1 MQNLP
6 VLWVNAAAHAPLP
19 KGGNHWCL
27 YLRVPNDHSVRID
40 IIPSYSVP
48 SVTKPGGSKANM
60 VVSYL
65 RYGLSRSAMKAARLD
80 IRPGTTVRDFIDL
93 LVSQKRHQYEF
104 NSEGQGCR
112 YWTNDQINFFWDS
125 GFLVNKSQVTE
136 AKNAIHTEYPS
147 GKPYEFVVGAY
158 YWWQPIALKS
168 CCNPRTFKNCMCH
181 CLVCWCWS
189 DWLVYSLRYLFIELW
204 ELFGYGAWEVLNLC
218 GVNDSFWNFLPSWS
232 LAVLS

>member
-1 MQNLP
+1 
-6 VLWVNAAAHAPLP
+6 
-19 KGGNHWCL
+19 
-27 YLRVPNDHSVRID
+27 
-40 IIPSYSVP
+40 
-48 SVTKPGGSKANM
+48 M

-104 NSEGQGCR
+104 QQWGPRLPILDKRPDKSFLGFWFLGEQIPSHGGQKR
-112 YWTNDQINFFWDS
+112 
-125 GFLVNKSQVTE
+125 
-136 AKNAIHTEYPS
+136 HTEYPS
-147 GKPYEFVVGAY
+147 GKPYELVVGAY

-181 CLVCWCWS
+181 CFVCWCWS

-218 GVNDSFWNFLPSWS
+218 GANDSFWNFLPSWS